1 MSELLH
7 CHAESFIFSM
17 TDISL
22 DKLSVHRRYG
32 DIKGLSWFSE
42 SGEDFTISGHSSSL
56 SWLTSLAARF
66 VECSCLTVTEHSAQ
80 EWNLN
85 STVGPSQNTL
95 TSIPEWLARKQ
106 EIRTVAVCDLESDI

>member
-42 SGEDFTISGHSSSL
+42 SGEDFTISGHSASL
-56 SWLTSLAARF
+56 SWLKFFKRPCMFAF
-66 VECSCLTVTEHSAQ
+66 GPHVE
-80 EWNLN
+80 
-85 STVGPSQNTL
+85 NT
-95 TSIPEWLARKQ
+95 
-106 EIRTVAVCDLESDI
+106 